1 MKTMRR
7 LLALIAL
14 IISCSIL
21 YAQDEKESVTVS
33 FSFEQFRTPTLQLPY
48 RQAVISVDSEP
59 TKLIIYLHGGT
70 SKGNDNVAQMNE
82 PGIDSIAR
90 YVSSHQMDA
99 VFIVP
104 QCPQTDSWGGRLTET
119 LKALIDDR
127 LGHFNNIK
135 DIYIFGGSMG
145 GTGTWTMIS
154 KYPDFF
160 SAAMPVAGNPSKCDV
175 NAVATTPVFTV
186 MGTDDRI
193 MGMSAVNDFT
203 LKLKSIGAK
212 YMFEIEEGWSHE
224 DTCIKSYTD
233 YRLSWVFSNEK
244 QDESSIADTFLD
256 QHSVKEIKYWT
267 LSGIPVK
274 NPSNGFYLV
283 QETYSDSSVKTYKVY
298 IK

>member
-1 MKTMRR
+1 MKTIRS
-7 LLALIAL
+7 LLASIAL
-14 IISCSIL
+14 IISCSSL
-21 YAQDEKESVTVS
+21 HAQVGKETVTDS
-33 FSFEQFRTPTLQLPY
+33 FSFEQFRTPALQLPY
-48 RQAVISVDSEP
+48 RQAIISVVSVQ

-90 YVSSHQMDA
+90 YVSSHQVDA

-119 LKALIDDR
+119 LKALIGDR
-127 LGHFNNIK
+127 LVHFHDIK

-175 NAVATTPVFTV
+175 NNVATTPLFTV

-203 LKLKSIGAK
+203 LKLKSLGAK
-212 YMFEIEEGWSHE
+212 YMLEIENGWSHE
-224 DTCIKSYTD
+224 DTCVKSYTD
-233 YRLSWVFSNEK
+233 NRLSWVFSNEK
-244 QDESSIADTFLD
+244 QDESGIADTFFD
-256 QHSVKEIKYWT
+256 QHSVKETKYWT
-267 LSGIPVK
+267 LSGIPVN
-274 NPSNGFYLV
+274 NPSNGFYIV
-283 QETYSDSSVKTYKVY
+283 QNTYSDLSVKTYKVY